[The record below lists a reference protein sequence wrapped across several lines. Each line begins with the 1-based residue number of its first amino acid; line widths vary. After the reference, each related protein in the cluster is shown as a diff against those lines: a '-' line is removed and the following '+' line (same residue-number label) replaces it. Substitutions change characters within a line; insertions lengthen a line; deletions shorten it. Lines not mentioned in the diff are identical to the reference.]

1 MNEFEREHTE
11 TLGYMYFVP
20 CKYPKI
26 RLLSIKSQAINKAM
40 IEGFV
45 HGCRKAE
52 QPSVNN
58 LICNY
63 NYITKLYMYNQEEK
77 TLTLSLGTKMNG
89 GIDVVQ

>member
-1 MNEFEREHTE
+1 MNEFERERTE
-11 TLGYMYFVP
+11 TLGYFVP

-52 QPSVNN
+52 QPSVNS

-63 NYITKLYMYNQEEK
+63 NYITKLYTYNQEEK

>member
-11 TLGYMYFVP
+11 TLGYFVP
-20 CKYPKI
+20 FCKYPKI

-40 IEGFV
+40 IESFV

-52 QPSVNN
+52 QPSVNS

-63 NYITKLYMYNQEEK
+63 NYITKLYTYNQEEK

>member
-1 MNEFEREHTE
+1 
-11 TLGYMYFVP
+11 
-20 CKYPKI
+20 
-26 RLLSIKSQAINKAM
+26 M

-52 QPSVNN
+52 KPSVNS

-89 GIDVVQ
+89 SIDVV

>member
-11 TLGYMYFVP
+11 TLGYFVP

-52 QPSVNN
+52 KPSVNS

-63 NYITKLYMYNQEEK
+63 NYNTKLYTYNQEEK

>member
-1 MNEFEREHTE
+1 
-11 TLGYMYFVP
+11 
-20 CKYPKI
+20 
-26 RLLSIKSQAINKAM
+26 M

-52 QPSVNN
+52 QPSVNS

-63 NYITKLYMYNQEEK
+63 NYNTKLYTYNQEEK

-89 GIDVVQ
+89 GIDVV